1 LLEALS
7 GIITIIVI
15 FGKEWL
21 LRAMPAQAGIDSPR
35 KLFLL
40 RENTSNLVTAVR
52 TGALVE
58 EIRDCVHQIDLS
70 HQDRN
75 EKSLGRILNS
85 QV

>member
-1 LLEALS
+1 MAS
-7 GIITIIVI
+7 QGD
-15 FGKEWL
+15 
-21 LRAMPAQAGIDSPR
+21 AGTSRDRLAR